1 MVDEALKEKLA
12 EKVDEGT
19 LTPADIPDY
28 MNLFVQICNE
38 NEEVQEEVEGWDRTF
53 QFTIEGADNLWMK
66 IEEGKFST
74 GPGDTAEPD
83 VTLEFDSDTAVG
95 IFSGEIDAT
104 QAYMNNELKVIGPLP
119 DAVKFRTLTELVRDE
134 LEE

>member
-12 EKVDEGT
+12 EKVDEGS

-53 QFTIEGADNLWMK
+53 QFSIEGSDNLWMK
-66 IEEGKFST
+66 IAGGKFET
-74 GPGDTAEPD
+74 AGGDTA
-83 VTLEFDSDTAVG
+83 VV
-95 IFSGEIDAT
+95 
-104 QAYMNNELKVIGPLP
+104 
-119 DAVKFRTLTELVRDE
+119 
-134 LEE
+134 

>member
-1 MVDEALKEKLA
+1 MVDKALKEKLA
-12 EKVDEGT
+12 AKVDEGS
-19 LTPADIPDY
+19 LTPPDIPDY

-38 NEEVQEEVEGWDRTF
+38 NEEVQEEVEGWDRKF
-53 QFTIEGADNLWMK
+53 QFSIDGSDNLWMK
-66 IEEGKFST
+66 IAAGKFST
-74 GPGDTAEPD
+74 AGGDIAEPD